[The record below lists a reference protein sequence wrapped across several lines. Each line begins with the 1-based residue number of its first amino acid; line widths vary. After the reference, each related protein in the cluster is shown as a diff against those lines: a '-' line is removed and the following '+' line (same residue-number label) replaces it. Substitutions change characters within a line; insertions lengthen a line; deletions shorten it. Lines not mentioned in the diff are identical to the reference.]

1 MFFLKEEN
9 IRKKDIVIVI
19 SILILFKIYKFIEI
33 AKSYNEIETIF
44 GLLGLIIGTLVY
56 IVIFVSV
63 IEKVKNSDIAHLFRG
78 IPILLVIMYLIRL
91 AFYGFSGF
99 GLKY

>member
-1 MFFLKEEN
+1 MVFLKEEN

-19 SILILFKIYKFIEI
+19 SILILFKIYKFIEM
-33 AKSYNEIETIF
+33 AKIYNEIEIIV
-44 GLLGLIIGTLVY
+44 GLFGLIIGTLLY
-56 IVIFVSV
+56 IFIFVSV

-91 AFYGFSGF
+91 AFYGFSGL

>member
-78 IPILLVIMYLIRL
+78 IRILLVIMYLLRL